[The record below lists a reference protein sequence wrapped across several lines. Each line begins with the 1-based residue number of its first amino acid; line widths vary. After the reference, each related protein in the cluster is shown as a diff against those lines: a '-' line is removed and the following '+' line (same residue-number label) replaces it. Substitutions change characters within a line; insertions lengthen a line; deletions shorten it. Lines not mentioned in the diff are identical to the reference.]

1 MNQVVTFTATEANAA
16 SWVWDF
22 GDGTTATGR
31 TVQHAFTQ
39 LGGPNVVMTV
49 HGDGTNTIGDS
60 ASTIGFTII
69 DPAVLYL
76 NDRRFEVRTS
86 WVSSGQGTSGVG
98 TAVQLTP
105 DTGYFWFFSPS
116 NLEVVV
122 KVLDACTV
130 DGYFW
135 VFGGGLTNLGV
146 QMTVLDTFTGV
157 SKVYSNAEG
166 QAFQP
171 IQDTRFEACP
181 AVTGSS
187 ASTRAAA
194 APSVALS
201 APTPAT
207 PVTGD
212 AVSFTATPSGFAD
225 DAAVTY
231 KWDFGDCPP
240 VVRSCPAQPGD
251 ATKSH
256 QYQSAGTFTVT
267 VTATQG
273 GQTAVG
279 LGTRDGHGGLADDS
293 APVRGVHG
301 STERRAGRATSGRR
315 RSIRRSRSPPSRPTP
330 CPTRG
335 ISATGAPRRARPSR
349 TRSRPPA
356 ARR

>member
-1 MNQVVTFTATEANAA
+1 M
-16 SWVWDF
+16 
-22 GDGTTATGR
+22 
-31 TVQHAFTQ
+31 
-39 LGGPNVVMTV
+39 
-49 HGDGTNTIGDS
+49 
-60 ASTIGFTII
+60 
-69 DPAVLYL
+69 
-76 NDRRFEVRTS
+76 
-86 WVSSGQGTSGVG
+86 G

-157 SKVYSNAEG
+157 SKVYSNTEG

-181 AVTGSS
+181 AVTGGS
-187 ASTRAAA
+187 AITRAAA
-194 APSVALS
+194 APSVTLS

-212 AVSFTATPSGFAD
+212 SVSFTATPSGFAD
-225 DAAVTY
+225 DSAVTY
-231 KWDFGDCPP
+231 TWDFGDSCPP
-240 VVRSCPAQPGD
+240 VVPGCSGGASPGPA
-251 ATKSH
+251 TNTH
-256 QYQSAGTFTVT
+256 IYQGAGTFTVN

-273 GQTAVG
+273 GQTAVAHRE
-279 LGTRDGHGGLADDS
+279 RDGHGRLADDS
-293 APVRGVHG
+293 APLGRVHDRGSDRG
-301 STERRAGRATSGRR
+301 PAATSGRPP
-315 RSIRRSRSPPSRPTP
+315 STRRSRSTPSRPMP
-330 CPTRG
+330 SPTRG
-335 ISATGAPRRARPSR
+335 TSATGARRRARPSR